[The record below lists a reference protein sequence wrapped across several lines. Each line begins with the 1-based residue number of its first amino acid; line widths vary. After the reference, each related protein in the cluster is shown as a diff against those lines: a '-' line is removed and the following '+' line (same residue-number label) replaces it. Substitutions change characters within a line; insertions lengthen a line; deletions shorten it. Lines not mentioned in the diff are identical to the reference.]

1 MSYFSYNW
9 TVVAVFIVINSAPV
23 DNLTGKP
30 FYKWVKKKIFSTN
43 LRTFSWPRISWRN
56 RGLFR
61 GGNTINTFTTSSLFP
76 VYASTFCLSQVHT
89 GLTWRWGV
97 RSDIAGRLW
106 EVKWPQE
113 SIWEKTLQACP
124 TRTFVT
130 SEWFFPTKLRFLQ
143 PLSMIGTSLEWPGR
157 GVSVLCPSGKDKADE
172 PGLIIR
178 RGEKPEMVNHMSS
191 CSQHARALR

>member
-1 MSYFSYNW
+1 MGKKE
-9 TVVAVFIVINSAPV
+9 
-23 DNLTGKP
+23 NL
-30 FYKWVKKKIFSTN
+30 FYKFEDFFLATN
-43 LRTFSWPRISWRN
+43 FLDWRN

-61 GGNTINTFTTSSLFP
+61 GGNTIN
-76 VYASTFCLSQVHT
+76 ASTFCLLQVHT

-124 TRTFVT
+124 TRTFAT

-143 PLSMIGTSLEWPGR
+143 PLSMIGTSLEWPR
-157 GVSVLCPSGKDKADE
+157 KGVSVLCPSGKDKADE